1 MPNLY
6 MPVIT
11 LVLSLIILIVYF
23 SKERVNL
30 LENKLYS
37 FMLISIFFDS
47 LLVSS
52 LFFNV
57 YTNYNELLVII
68 LNKLDYL
75 FLIIWSS
82 SLFLYIYII
91 TYEKR
96 KNFNKNLKIMTWLVI
111 IIDIFVYLIVLKA
124 DINIVLLDSLRQT
137 AQGDAVNISI
147 IACVSYIMFALLIVL
162 MNIKN
167 ITKKHFPVFMILITA
182 ISIALLF
189 SRNPFII
196 CISIGLTIDN
206 LVMFFTIEN
215 PDMKLINQLELAK
228 DQAEKANH
236 AKTDFLSSM
245 SHEIRTP
252 LNAIVG
258 FSECINDAKSLEE
271 AKENANNIVL
281 ASHTLLEIV
290 NGILDISKI
299 EANKMEIVNSEYH
312 ISEVLDVLTKL
323 AKVRLGEKNIEF
335 KTQFAVDLPE
345 TLYGDS
351 GKLRQIVTNLLT
363 NAIKYT
369 EEGSIEFSV
378 NCVNKGDD
386 SNLIISVKDTGRGI
400 KKENIDKLFTK
411 FQRLDEDKNTTL
423 EGTGLGLA
431 ITKRLVELM
440 GGKITVQSEYGKGS
454 NFTVYLNQ
462 KIRNS
467 VFVKE
472 EKKEEVTDF
481 SSLKVLVVDDN
492 LLNIKVADKIFKAY
506 NINIDSVMS
515 GFECLDKVKNNKY
528 DVIFMDIMMPKMGG
542 VETLKKLRETVTTPV
557 VALTA
562 DAIEGK
568 CDRYL
573 EVGFSDYLT
582 KPIERDKLKSVL
594 SKYVRKNNVLK
605 DNGIKVDLEMFGDI
619 ATYNASLIDFNDLL
633 VKEFDVIKS
642 KDNYLNSLQKIN
654 SDCGYLGFTK
664 LHKITK
670 DLVDNYDNKAF
681 VKNNYKYLID
691 EINNVINIINSYLN
705 KC

>member
-1 MPNLY
+1 
-6 MPVIT
+6 
-11 LVLSLIILIVYF
+11 
-23 SKERVNL
+23 
-30 LENKLYS
+30 
-37 FMLISIFFDS
+37 
-47 LLVSS
+47 
-52 LFFNV
+52 
-57 YTNYNELLVII
+57 
-68 LNKLDYL
+68 
-75 FLIIWSS
+75 
-82 SLFLYIYII
+82 
-91 TYEKR
+91 
-96 KNFNKNLKIMTWLVI
+96 
-111 IIDIFVYLIVLKA
+111 
-124 DINIVLLDSLRQT
+124 
-137 AQGDAVNISI
+137 
-147 IACVSYIMFALLIVL
+147 
-162 MNIKN
+162 
-167 ITKKHFPVFMILITA
+167 
-182 ISIALLF
+182 
-189 SRNPFII
+189 
-196 CISIGLTIDN
+196 
-206 LVMFFTIEN
+206 
-215 PDMKLINQLELAK
+215 
-228 DQAEKANH
+228 
-236 AKTDFLSSM
+236 
-245 SHEIRTP
+245 
-252 LNAIVG
+252 
-258 FSECINDAKSLEE
+258 
-271 AKENANNIVL
+271 
-281 ASHTLLEIV
+281 
-290 NGILDISKI
+290 
-299 EANKMEIVNSEYH
+299 MEIVNSEYH

-542 VETLKKLRETVTTPV
+542 VETLKRLRETVTTPV

-594 SKYVRKNNVLK
+594 SKYVRKNN
-605 DNGIKVDLEMFGDI
+605 
-619 ATYNASLIDFNDLL
+619 ATKKI
-633 VKEFDVIKS
+633 VK
-642 KDNYLNSLQKIN
+642 
-654 SDCGYLGFTK
+654 FT
-664 LHKITK
+664 LCRTTK
-670 DLVDNYDNKAF
+670 
-681 VKNNYKYLID
+681 
-691 EINNVINIINSYLN
+691 
-705 KC
+705 

>member
-1 MPNLY
+1 M
-6 MPVIT
+6 
-11 LVLSLIILIVYF
+11 
-23 SKERVNL
+23 
-30 LENKLYS
+30 
-37 FMLISIFFDS
+37 
-47 LLVSS
+47 
-52 LFFNV
+52 
-57 YTNYNELLVII
+57 
-68 LNKLDYL
+68 
-75 FLIIWSS
+75 
-82 SLFLYIYII
+82 
-91 TYEKR
+91 
-96 KNFNKNLKIMTWLVI
+96 
-111 IIDIFVYLIVLKA
+111 
-124 DINIVLLDSLRQT
+124 
-137 AQGDAVNISI
+137 
-147 IACVSYIMFALLIVL
+147 
-162 MNIKN
+162 
-167 ITKKHFPVFMILITA
+167 
-182 ISIALLF
+182 
-189 SRNPFII
+189 
-196 CISIGLTIDN
+196 
-206 LVMFFTIEN
+206 
-215 PDMKLINQLELAK
+215 
-228 DQAEKANH
+228 
-236 AKTDFLSSM
+236 
-245 SHEIRTP
+245 
-252 LNAIVG
+252 
-258 FSECINDAKSLEE
+258 
-271 AKENANNIVL
+271 